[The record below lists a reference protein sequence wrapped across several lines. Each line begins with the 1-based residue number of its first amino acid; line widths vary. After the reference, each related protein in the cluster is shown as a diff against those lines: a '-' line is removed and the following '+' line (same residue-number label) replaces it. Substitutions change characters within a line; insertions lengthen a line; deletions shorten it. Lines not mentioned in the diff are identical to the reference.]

1 MTISL
6 TPVPAGRPSP
16 NSTSHKIADPS
27 ALWPQDPI
35 TSAAPYRNRPC
46 CPCYRHH
53 PLLPPLPT
61 HLHHHPPMHHFRC
74 KVSAA
79 KSNISTLEL
88 FHPISSIGRRRG
100 GVWRGREGEGRWL
113 QKTMALGT
121 PMGKSDQPTV
131 CTGRDRV
138 VGSGEAADRRVASVL
153 GGGEL
158 RILSTTSPIQ
168 KIQTEVKAAP
178 SLPSQSPH
186 SSASPSYLS
195 LLEKQSV
202 SIVQVPA
209 EPLAKREAGQPS
221 DQTQRLVKRQNQLKS
236 LHE

>member
-1 MTISL
+1 MGMSWGGGEPPTHASLSESLSVKCHVEGLGPESGLSSTGCGCRRQKLPTCLKQGHLMTISL

-35 TSAAPYRNRPC
+35 TSAAPYRNRPYC
-46 CPCYRHH
+46 SCYRHH

-100 GVWRGREGEGRWL
+100 GVWRGREGKGRWL

-153 GGGEL
+153 GGG
-158 RILSTTSPIQ
+158 S
-168 KIQTEVKAAP
+168 
-178 SLPSQSPH
+178 
-186 SSASPSYLS
+186 
-195 LLEKQSV
+195 
-202 SIVQVPA
+202 
-209 EPLAKREAGQPS
+209 
-221 DQTQRLVKRQNQLKS
+221 
-236 LHE
+236 

>member
-1 MTISL
+1 
-6 TPVPAGRPSP
+6 
-16 NSTSHKIADPS
+16 
-27 ALWPQDPI
+27 
-35 TSAAPYRNRPC
+35 
-46 CPCYRHH
+46 
-53 PLLPPLPT
+53 
-61 HLHHHPPMHHFRC
+61 MHHFRC

-153 GGGEL
+153 GRGGAENSVNNL
-158 RILSTTSPIQ
+158 PYPEDPDRSKGGVLPPLTESTQLGLPQLSFFTRKTVCLHCPG
-168 KIQTEVKAAP
+168 
-178 SLPSQSPH
+178 
-186 SSASPSYLS
+186 ASRAFG
-195 LLEKQSV
+195 EKRGR
-202 SIVQVPA
+202 PA
-209 EPLAKREAGQPS
+209 L
-221 DQTQRLVKRQNQLKS
+221 
-236 LHE
+236 